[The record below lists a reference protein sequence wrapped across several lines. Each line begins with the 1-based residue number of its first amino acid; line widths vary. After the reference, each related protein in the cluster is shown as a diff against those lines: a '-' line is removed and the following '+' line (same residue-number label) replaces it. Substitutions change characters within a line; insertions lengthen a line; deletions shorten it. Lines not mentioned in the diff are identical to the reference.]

1 MMRDDDDEMIG
12 WGFGC
17 SDGLRQP
24 IGPPR
29 EVGATVVVASLF
41 VLLKH
46 REHTHTLCYEQTP
59 CFTQGHL
66 ILFKFLVTFGSNDP
80 ITSCQRYMNSSVQ
93 CVYII
98 YKLKLIYIS

>member
-46 REHTHTLCYEQTP
+46 RAHIHTDATLNRLHISHRDTKFFSDSQSHLSQMIQSQTVSAR
-59 CFTQGHL
+59 C
-66 ILFKFLVTFGSNDP
+66 KRGSN
-80 ITSCQRYMNSSVQ
+80 QFFY
-93 CVYII
+93 
-98 YKLKLIYIS
+98 